1 MKLKG
6 LHIFFLFFIIGSVCA
21 QVKGEAEYLIRY
33 EVDFVLDSTNREEV
47 KHEVHRLYT
56 GTTTSNYIS
65 EGLFYRDSVMQV
77 MRDQPRG
84 SWRAMRGT
92 MENMPRS
99 EFNFIVFKDLKNTEV
114 WIQQNVAQDRFLYQ
128 EPEVPIQWEF
138 TDESKMI
145 EQYMALKAITSFGGR
160 DFEAWFTLEV
170 PILDGP
176 YVFSGLPGLILE
188 LYDTKKDYHFNLA
201 SIQPLK
207 ENYVIDSERSNTKQV
222 SKKEFVQTYKKFSE
236 NPSAAFSR
244 YFPANFEMKDE
255 TGRTIT
261 RRDIERRA
269 QEQMNK
275 RNNLIEKW

>member
-1 MKLKG
+1 
-6 LHIFFLFFIIGSVCA
+6 
-21 QVKGEAEYLIRY
+21 
-33 EVDFVLDSTNREEV
+33 
-47 KHEVHRLYT
+47 
-56 GTTTSNYIS
+56 
-65 EGLFYRDSVMQV
+65 
-77 MRDQPRG
+77 
-84 SWRAMRGT
+84 MRGT

-99 EFNFIVFKDLKNTEV
+99 EFNASVFKDLNNAEI
-114 WIQQNVAQDRFLYQ
+114 WIQQGLARDQFLYQ
-128 EPEVPIQWEF
+128 EPSVPLQWEF

-145 EQYMALKAITSFGGR
+145 EQYMALKATTSFGGR
-160 DFEAWFTLEV
+160 DYVAWFTLEV

>member
-1 MKLKG
+1 MLC
-6 LHIFFLFFIIGSVCA
+6 LFFIIGSVHA

-33 EVDFVLDSTNREEV
+33 EVDFVLDSTNREDV
-47 KHEVHRLYT
+47 KHEIHRLYT
-56 GTTTSNYIS
+56 GTATSNYIS
-65 EGLFYRDSVMQV
+65 EGTFFRDSIMQV
-77 MRDQPRG
+77 MRNQPRG
-84 SWRAMRGT
+84 NWRAMRGT

-99 EFNFIVFKDLKNTEV
+99 EFNAVVFKDLKNTEV

-145 EQYMALKAITSFGGR
+145 EQYMALKATTSFGGR
-160 DFEAWFTLEV
+160 DYEAWFTLEV
-170 PILDGP
+170 PINDGP

-188 LYDTKKDYHFNLA
+188 LYDTEKDYHFNLA

-207 ENYVIDSERSNTKQV
+207 EKYAIDSESRNIKQV
-222 SKKEFVQTYKKFSE
+222 TKKEFVQTYKKFIE

-244 YFPANFEMKDE
+244 NFSSNFEFRDAS
-255 TGRTIT
+255 GRTIT

-269 QEQMNK
+269 QEEMNK

>member
-1 MKLKG
+1 MQ
-6 LHIFFLFFIIGSVCA
+6 A
-21 QVKGEAEYLIRY
+21 QVKGEAEYLVRY
-33 EVDFVLDSTNREEV
+33 EVDFVLDSTDREDV
-47 KHEVHRLYT
+47 KHEIHRLYT
-56 GTTTSNYIS
+56 GATTSQYIS
-65 EGLFYRDSVMQV
+65 EGLFYRDSIMKEI
-77 MRDQPRG
+77 RNQPRG
-84 SWRAMRGT
+84 NWRAMRGT

-99 EFNFIVFKDLKNTEV
+99 EFNATVFKDVKNTEV
-114 WIQQNVAQDRFLYQ
+114 WIQQNVAQDRFTYQ
-128 EPEVPIQWEF
+128 EPEVPLQWEV
-138 TDESKMI
+138 TDDSKMI

-160 DFEAWFTLEV
+160 EYEAWFTLEV

-188 LYDTKKDYHFNLA
+188 LYDTEKDYHFNVT

-207 ENYVIDSERSNTKQV
+207 ENHAIDLESRNIKQMT
-222 SKKEFVQTYKKFSE
+222 KKEFIQTYKKFSE

-244 YFPANFEMKDE
+244 YFPANFEFKDE

-269 QEQMNK
+269 QEEMNK

>member
-1 MKLKG
+1 MRNT
-6 LHIFFLFFIIGSVCA
+6 FLILLLFSSYFIQA
-21 QVKGEAEYLIRY
+21 QIQGEAEYLIRY
-33 EVDFVLDSTNREEV
+33 EVDFVLDSTNREDV
-47 KHEVHRLYT
+47 KDEVHRLYT
-56 GTTTSNYIS
+56 GSTTSKYIS
-65 EGLFYRDSVMQV
+65 EGLFYRDSIMQV
-77 MRDQPRG
+77 MRNQPRG
-84 SWRAMRGT
+84 NRRAMRGT

-99 EFNFIVFKDLKNTEV
+99 EFNATVFKDLKNTEV

-128 EPEVPIQWEF
+128 EPEVPLQWEF

-145 EQYMALKAITSFGGR
+145 EQYMALKATTSFGGR
-160 DFEAWFTLEV
+160 DYVAWFTLEV

-176 YVFSGLPGLILE
+176 YVFNGLPGLILE
-188 LYDTKKDYHFNLA
+188 LYDTEKDYHFNLA

-207 ENYVIDSERSNTKQV
+207 ENHAIDSESRNIKQV
-222 SKKEFVQTYKKFSE
+222 AKKEFIQTYKKFSE

-244 YFPANFEMKDE
+244 YFPDNFEMKDE

-269 QEQMNK
+269 QEEMNK

>member
-1 MKLKG
+1 MRKTLII
-6 LHIFFLFFIIGSVCA
+6 LLLFSSYFIQA
-21 QVKGEAEYLIRY
+21 QIQGEADYLVKY
-33 EVDFVLDSTNREEV
+33 EVDFVLDSTNREDV
-47 KHEVHRLYT
+47 KHEVHHLYT
-56 GTTTSNYIS
+56 GATTSKFIS
-65 EGLFYRDSVMQV
+65 EGLLYRDSIMQV
-77 MRDQPRG
+77 MRNQPRG
-84 SWRAMRGT
+84 NWRAMRGT

-99 EFNFIVFKDLKNTEV
+99 EFNATVFKDLKNTEV

-145 EQYMALKAITSFGGR
+145 EQYMALKATTSFGGR
-160 DFEAWFTLEV
+160 DYEAWFTLEV
-170 PILDGP
+170 PINDGP

-188 LYDTKKDYHFNLA
+188 LYDTEKDYHFNLA

-207 ENYVIDSERSNTKQV
+207 ENYVIDSESSNTKQV
-222 SKKEFVQTYKKFSE
+222 AKKEFVQTYKKFSE

-269 QEQMNK
+269 QEEMNK